1 LKNSQHNILIVTD
14 NPFPVGLAATHRI
27 IAYARGFITNGCRVQ
42 VICCKK
48 TECKTSVHNRAT
60 HGIYRGIEFRYIP
73 GTTVKSKYLLKRKM
87 DGVWGGLK
95 LLSWSIMHFNDR
107 PVVIYY
113 GLSTATA
120 IILKLS
126 SLLKGS
132 ILLKEENEHISI
144 RLASKNIFSGFV
156 FKHIHYHLFDGVLL
170 ITKKLI
176 EYFQKNYPKKK
187 IHHVPI
193 LVDAENL
200 PQRENRS
207 NKITYCGIFD
217 NDGVDTLIKAFQMV
231 VKKFPQYQLQLIG
244 MAKKDRIEKELRA
257 LVNQANLTDQVI
269 FRGPQPH
276 EVVGYELSKSA
287 LLVLARPE
295 SIQAQY
301 GFPTK
306 LAEYLI
312 TSNPVVVTSVGEIP
326 DYLKDNKNAYLAV
339 PGDVMTLSEK
349 IQEALSFPL
358 RAAKIGAEGRNAAL
372 AYFNNIYETKK
383 IIEWIEKNLIRSG
396 ENNKY

>member
-1 LKNSQHNILIVTD
+1 
-14 NPFPVGLAATHRI
+14 
-27 IAYARGFITNGCRVQ
+27 
-42 VICCKK
+42 
-48 TECKTSVHNRAT
+48 
-60 HGIYRGIEFRYIP
+60 
-73 GTTVKSKYLLKRKM
+73 M

-231 VKKFPQYQLQLIG
+231 VKNFPQYQLQLIG